1 MKIQRKE
8 FNLWILLFL
17 FCKEEIKIQRKGSLD
32 ITTIVFI
39 SQELKI
45 NEKDKKI

>member
-1 MKIQRKE
+1 MKIQRKG
-8 FNLWILLFL
+8 FVNLWTLLFS

-39 SQELKI
+39 SQGRVENK
-45 NEKDKKI
+45 

>member
-1 MKIQRKE
+1 MKIQGKG
-8 FNLWILLFL
+8 FNLWTLLFS

-39 SQELKI
+39 SQGRVENK
-45 NEKDKKI
+45 